1 MYANNHNGE
10 GISFPYIDKGEI
22 IMIDRILFSLL
33 LLDGNETNIIKVDTY
48 NLFKTLLIELTKI
61 KYNIRFC
68 SKMNCIC
75 HPETIIKEIL
85 QDNNL
90 KEFLINNSYYK
101 NIVDDIEELISDYNP
116 IIAEGIYEN

>member
-1 MYANNHNGE
+1 MQIIIMGE
-10 GISFPYIDKGEI
+10 GNTFLYMDKGEI

-61 KYNIRFC
+61 KYNIRYC

-75 HPETIIKEIL
+75 HPETIIKGIL

-90 KEFLINNSYYK
+90 KEFLINNSSLT
-101 NIVDDIEELISDYNP
+101 DLFNP
-116 IIAEGIYEN
+116 

>member
-1 MYANNHNGE
+1 
-10 GISFPYIDKGEI
+10 
-22 IMIDRILFSLL
+22 
-33 LLDGNETNIIKVDTY
+33 
-48 NLFKTLLIELTKI
+48 
-61 KYNIRFC
+61 
-68 SKMNCIC
+68 MNCIC

-101 NIVDDIEELISDYNP
+101 NIVDDIEKLISDYNP